1 MLIEFT
7 VGNYL
12 SFKDKATFSMVAA
25 DIVSKNADL
34 DEHNIFQVDDEL
46 TLLKSAAVYGANAS
60 GKSNLVK
67 AIRFLKDFIINSS
80 RETQITDDINVDNF
94 RLSEETDDRPSF
106 FEIVFLL
113 DSIQYRYGFE
123 VDREKVVSEWLFY
136 VPEKT
141 EVNLFFRKGEQFD
154 CADEFQEGNGIAE
167 KTRKNALLLSVSA
180 QFNGIISSK
189 ILLWMESGLVIVS
202 GLEDKMLY
210 TIANAY
216 FKDSKE
222 RGRLV
227 DLIKKFDIGIDD
239 IQILEE
245 NLVSTPSEL
254 SGHKNSDEKELLGGQ
269 VKIKVIDLN
278 LVRSFMFARIGEQ
291 PVIPVAFRK
300 KYDSE
305 KKLTSLEVFNLERE
319 ESEGTKKLFA
329 LIAPLLAIL
338 EESGVLVIDEFDAR
352 LHPLITRSLVQLFNS
367 NETNPNNAQLIF
379 MTHDTN
385 LLSHKLLRR
394 DQIWFTEKDRFGATD
409 LYSLVEFNLENDTN
423 YESDYIRGKYGAIPF
438 IGDLKS
444 LFGDR
449 KNTNSEPQDD

>member
-67 AIRFLKDFIINSS
+67 AIRFFSSFVINSS
-80 RETQITDDINVDNF
+80 RETQITDDIEVENF
-94 RLSEETDDRPSF
+94 RLSQETDNRPSF

-113 DSIQYRYGFE
+113 NSIQYRYGFE

-136 VPEKT
+136 VPDEND
-141 EVNLFFRKGEQFD
+141 EVNLFSRQGQQFD
-154 CADEFQEGNGIAE
+154 YTDKFKEGNGIAE
-167 KTRKNALLLSVSA
+167 KTRNNALFLSVSA
-180 QFNGIISSK
+180 QFNGRISSK
-189 ILLWMESGLVIVS
+189 LLIWFKDRLNTISGLSDRALYYRTIRH
-202 GLEDKMLY
+202 LEDSEKR
-210 TIANAY
+210 
-216 FKDSKE
+216 SKVI
-222 RGRLV
+222 G
-227 DLIKKFDIGIDD
+227 LIQKFDIGIDD
-239 IQILEE
+239 IQLDPP
-245 NLVSTPSEL
+245 LDDSTDEIQAKGETARKAFDSAL
-254 SGHKNSDEKELLGGQ
+254 RLFLIIKNER
-269 VKIKVIDLN
+269 VITLHY
-278 LVRSFMFARIGEQ
+278 
-291 PVIPVAFRK
+291 
-300 KYDSE
+300 KYDSD
-305 KKLTSLEVFNLERE
+305 KKIIESESFYLETQ

-329 LIAPLLAIL
+329 LIAPLLDAI
-338 EESGVLVIDEFDAR
+338 ETGEVLVIDEFDAR

-438 IGDLKS
+438 IGNLKS
-444 LFGDR
+444 IFGDR
-449 KNTNSEPQDD
+449 KNTNSEPQDV